1 VKDGEDDRAGR
12 WRGNEKTECGLHVIP
27 LTPAAEAP
35 VPVAAPVAAAPVA
48 AIPAAP
54 VPAATETRA

>member
-27 LTPAAEAP
+27 LTPAPEA
-35 VPVAAPVAAAPVA
+35 VAAAAVTASAVPGTP
-48 AIPAAP
+48 IPAAS
-54 VPAATETRA
+54 ETRA